1 MRRLVILFLASLMLA
16 APPIRAVDYRID
28 TGRSHA
34 DFNVRLLWVRSVKG
48 RFTQIAGEV
57 ALRPDGT
64 ATVDARIGV
73 DSVTMPA
80 SWMRRWV
87 LAEEFFDA
95 AHYPTIHFVSEPV
108 PIVALARGGVLDGEL
123 TLRGITRPVHFEL
136 QPTNCLQIVVQG
148 CNILVRGHV
157 SRAAFGMNDHRAAL
171 SDTVRLSLTVAL
183 APALR

>member
-1 MRRLVILFLASLMLA
+1 MRRLLILLLASLLLA
-16 APPIRAVDYRID
+16 APPVRAIDYRID

-48 RFTQIAGEV
+48 HFTQIAGEV
-57 ALRPDGT
+57 VLRRDGT

-95 AHYPTIHFVSEPV
+95 AQYPTIHFVSEPV
-108 PIVALARGGVLDGEL
+108 PITALVRGGALDGEL

-136 QPTNCLQIVVQG
+136 RPATCPQIGVPA
-148 CNILVRGHV
+148 CNIQVRGQV

>member
-1 MRRLVILFLASLMLA
+1 MRRLLALLLACLALA
-16 APPIRAVDYRID
+16 APPAWPAEYRID

-34 DFNVRLLWVRSVKG
+34 GFNVRLLWLRTISG

-73 DSVTMPA
+73 DSVIMPS

-95 AHYPTIHFVSEPV
+95 ARYPTIHFVSTPV
-108 PIVALARGGVLDGEL
+108 PIAMLAAGGAIDGEL
-123 TLRGITRPVHFEL
+123 TLRGVTRPVHFEL
-136 QPTNCLQIVVQG
+136 RPAACPPIG
-148 CNILVRGHV
+148 AKACAIEVRGHV
-157 SRAAFGMNDHRAAL
+157 SRSAFGMNEHRASL
-171 SDTVRLSLTVAL
+171 SDTVHLSLTVTL
-183 APALR
+183 APALP